1 MIVIYEKL
9 TCMKLERE
17 QLLRSKR
24 TSCQHFLSVAF
35 HVNLVRTVSEN
46 DSIIIIFTNCYFYIS
61 IEDFKQVFMN
71 NFG

>member
-24 TSCQHFLSVAF
+24 TSSQHFLSVAL
-35 HVNLVRTVSEN
+35 HVSLVRTVSEN
-46 DSIIIIFTNCYFYIS
+46 DSNITIFTNCYFYIS

-71 NFG
+71 HFG